1 MRESA
6 NVFCLTGRDRDAA
19 FDPIV
24 RRLAAKCEKARFRTR
39 VKSKQQPVIT
49 TDKFTPRYRG
59 RAPLRFG
66 AKSHVRPRRSP
77 AQAEH
82 FAQHLEASRVPWR
95 LDRHCQK
102 FICRQARRND
112 GCLSTSQQI
121 ETAPGC
127 GLRTALSMRHE
138 HSSKCAP
145 RPPLCPSCAQSMR
158 LVRITSRFGDLP
170 DLYTFECRACGV
182 SHIEAA

>member
-1 MRESA
+1 MRKSA
-6 NVFCLTGRDRDAA
+6 NALCLTGRDRDAA
-19 FDPIV
+19 FDPTV

-39 VKSKQQPVIT
+39 VKSKQQLINSRRVIEEE
-49 TDKFTPRYRG
+49 
-59 RAPLRFG
+59 RALRFG
-66 AKSHVRPRRSP
+66 AKSQVRPRRSP

-95 LDRHCQK
+95 PDRHCQK